1 MSSTDSTPTEKRVL
15 EYIEGQLCAGETFA
29 KSRHVA
35 GKLGIS
41 AKKVGAVMGSIE
53 DLESDL
59 QVKKWGG
66 SSDGTTW
73 YIKRVNQE

>member
-1 MSSTDSTPTEKRVL
+1 MGSTDSIPTKKQVL
-15 EYIEGQLCAGETFA
+15 EYIEDQLSAGETFT
-29 KSRHVA
+29 KSRHIA

-41 AKKVGAVMGSIE
+41 AKQVGAVMSSIE
-53 DLESDL
+53 DTESSL

-73 YIKRVNQE
+73 YIKRVE